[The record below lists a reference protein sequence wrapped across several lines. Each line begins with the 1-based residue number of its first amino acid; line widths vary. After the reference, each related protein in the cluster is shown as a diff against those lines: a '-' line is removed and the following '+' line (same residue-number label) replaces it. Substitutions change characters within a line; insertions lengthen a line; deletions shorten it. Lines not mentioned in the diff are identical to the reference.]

1 MEVRKIEN
9 PAGNLVRI
17 EFTRINESDFKTAIV
32 EWLHENYPDWD
43 YKDLYERILTLGA
56 GTCIIGLEQG

>member
-17 EFTRINESDFKTAIV
+17 EFTHTNEGDFKTAVV

-56 GTCIIGLEQG
+56 SMCIISLEQG